1 MNPIQTSIADYFTKE
16 QEQTARFAKA
26 LGHPVRI
33 AILELLNSQ
42 ACCYHGDMAEELPI
56 AKSTLSQHLNEL
68 KDAGLIQGDITPPT
82 TKYCINRENF
92 ALAKSLLNK
101 VFESFWEKNSSYICE
116 LKPQNIKNMTEIKI
130 LGPGCQKCKT
140 TYNNVLEA
148 LKQTN
153 IEANVVKVED
163 IEEMMKY
170 NVLTT
175 PALVIDDQIKIK
187 GRVAQ
192 VNEIVELLKK

>member
-1 MNPIQTSIADYFTKE
+1 MIQI
-16 QEQTARFAKA
+16 
-26 LGHPVRI
+26 
-33 AILELLNSQ
+33 
-42 ACCYHGDMAEELPI
+42 
-56 AKSTLSQHLNEL
+56 
-68 KDAGLIQGDITPPT
+68 
-82 TKYCINRENF
+82 
-92 ALAKSLLNK
+92 K
-101 VFESFWEKNSSYICE
+101 V
-116 LKPQNIKNMTEIKI
+116 
-130 LGPGCQKCKT
+130 LGPGCPKCKT

-153 IEANVVKVED
+153 MEANVEKVED

-175 PALVIDDQIKIK
+175 PVLMIDEQIKIK

>member
-1 MNPIQTSIADYFTKE
+1 MTQI
-16 QEQTARFAKA
+16 
-26 LGHPVRI
+26 
-33 AILELLNSQ
+33 
-42 ACCYHGDMAEELPI
+42 
-56 AKSTLSQHLNEL
+56 
-68 KDAGLIQGDITPPT
+68 
-82 TKYCINRENF
+82 
-92 ALAKSLLNK
+92 K
-101 VFESFWEKNSSYICE
+101 V
-116 LKPQNIKNMTEIKI
+116 
-130 LGPGCQKCKT
+130 LGPGCPKCKT

-175 PALVIDDQIKIK
+175 PVLMIDEQIKIK

-192 VNEIVELLKK
+192 VNEIIELLKK